1 MTVSR
6 RIVLAAGVAGVGA
19 AVLPS
24 YAAAIAG
31 DMTIGDPAAAV
42 QLVEYASLTCPHC
55 AQFHAEVFPRL
66 KADYIDTRRIG
77 FTLREFPTPPA
88 PVALAMFQ
96 LARCGGADA
105 ATYFERVG
113 VLFLEQRAILSTG
126 TGEGVRDALIAIGA
140 RWGLSRDQVMAAMM
154 DQEGVTRVTATVED
168 GHQRFDIHGTPALV
182 LNDRLL
188 EGPASL
194 TYPGLSAALN
204 AALA

>member
-1 MTVSR
+1 MAVSR
-6 RIVLAAGVAGVGA
+6 RIVLAAGVAGTVA
-19 AVLPS
+19 LPAHAV
-24 YAAAIAG
+24 AVAG
-31 DMTIGDPAAAV
+31 DMTTGDPAAAV

-55 AQFHAEVFPRL
+55 ALFHAEVFPRI
-66 KADYIDTRRIG
+66 KAEYIDARRIG
-77 FTLREFPTPPA
+77 FTLREFPTAPA
-88 PVALAMFQ
+88 AVSLAMFQ
-96 LARCGGADA
+96 LARCGDA
-105 ATYFERVG
+105 AVATYFDRVG

-126 TGEGVRDALIAIGA
+126 TGEGVRDALITIGA

-188 EGPASL
+188 EGPTSL
-194 TYPGLSAALN
+194 TYAGLSAALN